1 MQPRGWCVPASGRS
15 ASDALLD
22 HVEKA
27 LAQCLPRR
35 RDRAAATV
43 LRSATTQIHAPPT
56 TRDIPHPGDARP
68 AALPPRPSGRGPRSA
83 TGTGRA
89 RCARRSSDRAYPT
102 PPWARQTPCERA
114 PFAFARN
121 ADNPCR
127 PRAGSRAP
135 RPRAGA
141 CEACRQARLPSPR
154 PPPIVP
160 PPAPP
165 RATRA
170 GSRSAGK
177 RHSARRPHGVSLRA
191 TRLHRDRR
199 RVQVRCPHPAMLDA
213 NLHDDTCCA
222 VSVSSYCFHETFHMW
237 TPSIISAIF
246 CGRCTQIE
254 KEPVLRAF

>member
-1 MQPRGWCVPASGRS
+1 MQPRGRCVPASGRS

-27 LAQCLPRR
+27 LAQRFSLGAIEPLQRPFDQQHREPMHRRPREIFR
-35 RDRAAATV
+35 IRAD
-43 LRSATTQIHAPPT
+43 AP
-56 TRDIPHPGDARP
+56 P

-102 PPWARQTPCERA
+102 PPWARQMPCERA

-191 TRLHRDRR
+191 TRLHRGRR